1 MWGKFRILVFQN
13 FPDLLGLGYLFGFLL
28 SACTDFY
35 FFHEAARNINTQS
48 SPQSEVCLQ
57 KTKALFFFF
66 KPPEWA
72 SLNLFWYS
80 LPLILQMRKWDSRRA
95 LASLLPIVM
104 TSRALE
110 GNG

>member
-13 FPDLLGLGYLFGFLL
+13 FPDLLGLGYLFEFLL

-66 KPPEWA
+66 
-72 SLNLFWYS
+72 LNHLS
-80 LPLILQMRKWDSRRA
+80 GPPLISFGTPYHSFYR
-95 LASLLPIVM
+95 
-104 TSRALE
+104 
-110 GNG
+110 